1 MDHVTS
7 YFITAREICTLA
19 SFRLAARQKVRLSLI
34 IGHAVALLAARARF
48 YREVCGDPSAVPVIF
63 Q

>member
-7 YFITAREICTLA
+7 FFVTAQEICTLT
-19 SFRLAARQKVRLSLI
+19 SFRLAARRKVRLSLM
-34 IGHAVALLAARARF
+34 IGHAAALLAARARF
-48 YREVCGDPSAVPVIF
+48 YRELCGDPSAVPVIF

>member
-7 YFITAREICTLA
+7 FFITAQEICILT
-19 SFRLAARQKVRLSLI
+19 SFRLAARRKVRLSLM
-34 IGHAVALLAARARF
+34 IGHAAALLAARARF
-48 YREVCGDPSAVPVIF
+48 YRERCGAPSDAPVIF

>member
-1 MDHVTS
+1 M
-7 YFITAREICTLA
+7 
-19 SFRLAARQKVRLSLI
+19 

-48 YREVCGDPSAVPVIF
+48 YRELCGDPSAVPVIF

>member
-7 YFITAREICTLA
+7 FLITAQEICTLA

-34 IGHAVALLAARARF
+34 IGHAVALLVARARF
-48 YREVCGDPSAVPVIF
+48 YRELGGVPGAVPVIF

>member
-7 YFITAREICTLA
+7 YLITAQEICTLA

-48 YREVCGDPSAVPVIF
+48 YREVCGDPSGVPVIF